1 MAKIRICQ
9 IGTAHGHAAGKLGT
23 YRKSS
28 DYEVVGLV
36 EPDVKL
42 RQQAESHSE
51 FRDIPW
57 MTVEQLLNV
66 PDLQAVAIETEPR
79 FLLSYA
85 ETCIDAGKHVHL
97 DKPAG
102 ESLVQFRRIL
112 DKASRRHLCLQM
124 GYMYRY
130 NPAIVL
136 MKDLVRKG
144 FLGEPFEM
152 HCVMSKVVDSA
163 GRLKHGEYA
172 GGMMFE
178 LGCHLIDVVVDVLGT
193 PEKVDSF
200 SRHVGSDKDT
210 LRDNMLAVLG
220 YPKAIVTVKSSAQ
233 EVDGGSRRHI
243 VMCGTEG
250 TIQIQPLDSPKTVR
264 LTLATERSKYQKG
277 HQEIAMPTFERYVG
291 DAADFAKVI
300 RAEKMFDWSPMH
312 DLAVQETVLRASGCP
327 IDDDAKFL
335 EGRK

>member
-1 MAKIRICQ
+1 MAKIRIGQ
-9 IGTAHGHAAGKLGT
+9 IGTAHGHAAGKLST

-28 DYEVVGLV
+28 DYDVVGIV
-36 EPDVKL
+36 EPDLKL
-42 RQQAESHSE
+42 RQQAESQSE
-51 FRDIPW
+51 FRDLPW

-79 FLLSYA
+79 FLLSHA
-85 ETCIDAGKHVHL
+85 ENCIDAGKHVHL

-102 ESLVQFRRIL
+102 ESLIQFRRIL
-112 DKASRRHLCLQM
+112 DAASRRHLCVQM

-144 FLGEPFEM
+144 ILGEPFEM

-163 GRLKHGEYA
+163 SRLKHAEYA

-193 PEKVDSF
+193 PERVDPYY
-200 SRHVGSDKDT
+200 RHVGSDRDT
-210 LRDNMLAVLG
+210 LRDNMLAVFG
-220 YPKAIVTVKSSAQ
+220 YPKAIATVKSSAQ

-243 VMCGTEG
+243 VICGTEG
-250 TIQIQPLDSPKTVR
+250 TVHIQPLDSPKTVR
-264 LTLATERSKYQKG
+264 MTLSKERGKYLKG
-277 HQEIAMPTFERYVG
+277 QQEVAMPPFERYVG

-300 RAEKMFDWSPMH
+300 RAEKMFDWSPLH

-327 IDDDAKFL
+327 IDQ
-335 EGRK
+335 

>member
-1 MAKIRICQ
+1 MKIKIGQ
-9 IGTAHGHAAGKLGT
+9 IGTAHGHAAGKLST

-28 DYEVVGLV
+28 DYEVVGIV
-36 EPDVKL
+36 EPDLKL
-42 RQQAESHSE
+42 RQQAESQPD
-51 FRDIPW
+51 FRDLPW

-66 PDLQAVAIETEPR
+66 PDLQAVAMETEPR
-79 FLLSYA
+79 FLLSHA

-102 ESLVQFRRIL
+102 ESLLQFRRIL
-112 DKASRRHLCLQM
+112 DTAARRHLCVQM

-152 HCVMSKVVDSA
+152 HCVMSKVVDREN
-163 GRLKHGEYA
+163 RLKHGEYT

-178 LGCHLIDVVVDVLGT
+178 LGCHLIDVVVDVFGA
-193 PEKVDSF
+193 PESVNPF
-200 SRHVGSDKDT
+200 FQHVGSPHDT
-210 LRDNMLAVLG
+210 LRDNMLAVLS
-220 YPKAIVTVKSSAQ
+220 YPKAIATVKSSAQ

-243 VMCGTEG
+243 VLCGTEG
-250 TIQIQPLDSPKTVR
+250 TIYIQPLDSPKTVR
-264 LTLATERSKYQKG
+264 LTLSTERGKYQKG
-277 HQEIAMPTFERYVG
+277 AQEVTMPAYERYVG

-300 RAEKMFDWSPMH
+300 RAEKMFGWSAMH
-312 DLAVQETVLRASGCP
+312 DLAVQETVLRASGCA
-327 IDDDAKFL
+327 ID
-335 EGRK
+335 R